1 MPVRLPVAAAL
12 LCASTSAALAQQGL
26 EDTQGLGGAA
36 ETSASSMSQL
46 LENGYEIKATAP
58 NGNRYVIFM
67 QKEKSAYA
75 CEFVNV
81 STTRCRPIN

>member
-26 EDTQGLGGAA
+26 EFGEDLFDRV
-36 ETSASSMSQL
+36 E
-46 LENGYEIKATAP
+46 
-58 NGNRYVIFM
+58 VIFM
-67 QKEKSAYA
+67 QKVKSAYA